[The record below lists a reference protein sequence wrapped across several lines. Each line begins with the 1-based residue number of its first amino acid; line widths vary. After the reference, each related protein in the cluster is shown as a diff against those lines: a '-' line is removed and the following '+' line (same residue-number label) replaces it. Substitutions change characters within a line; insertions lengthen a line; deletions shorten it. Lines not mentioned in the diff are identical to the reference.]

1 MRRRRQLLVAASSGL
16 ALVAL
21 RWPLGA
27 EEIRAQTP
35 PQSRGPFYPTTPPAE
50 RDADL
55 ATVGGGNAVAKGE
68 LAIVTGRILDARGR
82 PVSDV
87 RVEVWQCNAFGRY
100 HHPSD
105 RSEAPLDPNFQGYG
119 EMIAADDGTYRFRT
133 IKPVPYPG
141 RAPHIH
147 FRVSG
152 RDFAPLATQLYVAG
166 HPLNDNDFLL
176 SSIVDPKARASLIVP
191 FERVAGQRELG
202 AKFDIVLA
210 SNGTLR
216 PA

>member
-1 MRRRRQLLVAASSGL
+1 MRRRQLLAAAGSGL
-16 ALVAL
+16 GLFALGLSV
-21 RWPLGA
+21 
-27 EEIRAQTP
+27 RADEARVTTP
-35 PQSRGPFYPTTPPAE
+35 PQSRGPFYPSSPPVE

-55 ATVGGGNAVAKGE
+55 VTVNGGTGVAKGE
-68 LAIVTGRILDARGR
+68 LAVVSGRVLDARGR
-82 PVSDV
+82 PVAGV

-119 EMIAADDGTYRFRT
+119 EMIAAEDGSYRFRA

-152 RDFAPLATQLYVAG
+152 RDFSPLTTQLYIAG
-166 HPLNDNDFLL
+166 HPLNDTDFLL
-176 SSIVDPKARASLIVP
+176 SSIFDPRARASLMVP
-191 FERVAGQRELG
+191 FEPVPGQSELA

-210 SNGTLR
+210 ANGTLR
-216 PA
+216 

>member
-1 MRRRRQLLVAASSGL
+1 MRRRQLLVAASSGL
-16 ALVAL
+16 GLVAL
-21 RWPLGA
+21 GRPLFA
-27 EEIRAQTP
+27 DEARVPTP
-35 PQSRGPFYPTTPPAE
+35 PQSRGPFYPTTPPVE
-50 RDADL
+50 RDVDL
-55 ATVGGGNAVAKGE
+55 ATVAGGTGVAKGE
-68 LAIVTGRILDARGR
+68 LAFVSGRVLDVRGR
-82 PVSDV
+82 SMSGV

-119 EMIAADDGTYRFRT
+119 EMIAAEDGSYRFRA

-191 FERVAGQRELG
+191 FDRVAGQGELA

-210 SNGTLR
+210 ANGTLR